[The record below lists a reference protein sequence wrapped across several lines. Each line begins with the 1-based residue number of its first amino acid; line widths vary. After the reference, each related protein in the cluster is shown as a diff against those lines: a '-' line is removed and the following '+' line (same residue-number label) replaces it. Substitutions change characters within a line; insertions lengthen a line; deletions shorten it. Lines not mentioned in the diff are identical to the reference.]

1 MSLRTALI
9 LLGLAAVAAGF
20 GGQLGV
26 LGEGGELPAGEG
38 ARVERVVDGDTIKVR
53 LDGGTETV
61 RYIGVDTPETK
72 KPGTPVECYGKNAS
86 RENGRLVEGERVLLT
101 PGVEPRDRYDR
112 LLAYVRRERDGL
124 FVNEA
129 LMRGGFA
136 KALTIA
142 PNDRYAPRFAAL
154 EAGARASRKGLW
166 GACR

>member
-26 LGEGGELPAGEG
+26 LGEGSEITAGEG
-38 ARVERVVDGDTIKVR
+38 ALVERAVDGDTIKVQ
-53 LDGGTETV
+53 LDGRTETV

-72 KPGTPVECYGKNAS
+72 KPNTPVECFGKDAS
-86 RENGRLVEGERVLLT
+86 HENERLVEGERVLLA

-112 LLAYVRRERDGL
+112 MLAYVRRERDGL

-129 LMRGGFA
+129 LVRGGFA
-136 KALTIA
+136 TTLTIA